1 MDILAKIDVRLA
13 ALVVQFFASVAF
25 NLMSSFLP
33 LFISSEITHS
43 LIEATYW
50 TGIIALIGSVVTAC
64 TAPLWGY
71 LCERVEIKKIM
82 VIVLTGCGVVY
93 SGMAFSTSVLQV
105 MLFRG
110 LQGTFGGLSTVMF
123 VLIASVASAG
133 ELRKAL
139 SYQIAAMTLGS
150 LIGPGLGGILAYLF
164 GYRLTFMVSSLLFLC
179 IAPLVVGLR
188 LPPPRDRQIEAPKF
202 RVSDLKVLMSDAVAL
217 VLVYACI
224 NFIIPVIPWFLESLG
239 VPSEQLLTLTTIVT
253 VLNGA
258 AFAIATPVLTKI
270 VTDRTLPLLSAAAST
285 AILVTAF
292 VTNPYQFLAIR
303 IAIGSIQAGIPP
315 NLLGGRSGRSGTA
328 MGFLNSAR
336 FIGMAI
342 GPFMATSILGNGEPP
357 RSLYMFAAM
366 TAISLSVSLFIYLT
380 HTRKT
385 SNPQL

>member
-33 LFISSEITHS
+33 LFLSSEITHS

-50 TGIIALIGSVVTAC
+50 TGVIALIGSVVTAC

-93 SGMAFSTSVLQV
+93 SGMAFSTTVLQV
-105 MLFRG
+105 VLFRG

-123 VLIASVASAG
+123 VLIASVVSAG

-315 NLLGGRSGRSGTA
+315 NLLGGSSGRTGTA

-342 GPFMATSILGNGEPP
+342 GPFMATSILENGEPP
-357 RSLYMFAAM
+357 RALYMFATM
-366 TAISLSVSLFIYLT
+366 TAISLSVSLFVYLT

-385 SNPQL
+385 SNL